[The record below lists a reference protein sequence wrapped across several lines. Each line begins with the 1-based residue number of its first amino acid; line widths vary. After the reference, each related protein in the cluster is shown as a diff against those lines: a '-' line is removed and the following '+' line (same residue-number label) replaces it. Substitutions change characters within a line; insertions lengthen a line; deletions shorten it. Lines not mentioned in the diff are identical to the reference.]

1 MSRLNELD
9 GEYSVSQSLF
19 STLLLDP
26 EKPCPEGLV
35 SPNGKSDQKR
45 FSVYRNNVV
54 VGLSGALADI
64 FPAILR
70 LLGEEAFKKLTRIYV
85 ANEPPTSP
93 LMFEYGHGF
102 AKFLETF
109 EPLQKYPYLADV
121 ARIERLWLDAYHV
134 ADENPLGPDVL
145 AGFPPEQLG
154 ELVFKTHPATKLFS
168 SQFASVSIFSANRQ
182 EQSMEGINP
191 SIGECCLITR
201 PDTDVDVR
209 QIPQSARVFYGVLVA
224 GQTLGDAAN
233 EAASIDETFDIA
245 MAIST
250 MIESGM
256 FIECALA
263 KS

>member
-1 MSRLNELD
+1 MPRLNELD
-9 GEYSVSQSLF
+9 DKYLVSQNLF

-26 EKPCPEGLV
+26 EIPCPEGLI
-35 SPNGKSDQKR
+35 SPSGKPDQKR

-54 VGLSGALADI
+54 VGLTGALSDI
-64 FPAILR
+64 FPAIQR
-70 LLGEEAFKKLTRIYV
+70 LLGEEAFKNLARIYV

-93 LMFEYGHGF
+93 LMFKYGDGF
-102 AKFLETF
+102 ASFLEKF

-134 ADENPLGPDVL
+134 ADEAPLGSDIL
-145 AGFPPEQLG
+145 ASIPPEQLG
-154 ELVFKTHPATKLFS
+154 DLVFKPHAATKLFS

-182 EQSMEGINP
+182 EQSMEGINL
-191 SIGECCLITR
+191 SVGEYCLITR

-209 QIPQSARVFYGVLVA
+209 QIPQSAKAFYDSLIA
-224 GQTLGDAAN
+224 GRTLGDAAN
-233 EAASIDETFDIA
+233 EAASVDDEFDIA

-256 FIECALA
+256 FIECTLA
-263 KS
+263 E

>member
-1 MSRLNELD
+1 MPRLDELD
-9 GEYSVSQSLF
+9 GQYSVSQDLF

-26 EKPCPEGLV
+26 ETPCPEGLV
-35 SPNGKSDQKR
+35 GPNGTSDQKR

-54 VGLSGALADI
+54 VGLTGALADI
-64 FPAILR
+64 FPAIQR
-70 LLGEEAFKKLTRIYV
+70 LLGEEAFKNLARIYV

-102 AKFLETF
+102 ASFVEKF

-134 ADENPLGPDVL
+134 ADETPLASDIL
-145 AGFPPEQLG
+145 ASFQPEQLAD
-154 ELVFKTHPATKLFS
+154 LVFKPHPATKLFS
-168 SQFASVSIFSANRQ
+168 SQYASVSIFSANRQ

-191 SIGECCLITR
+191 SIGETCLITR

-209 QIPQSARVFYGVLVA
+209 HVPHSARVFYDTLVA

-233 EAASIDETFDIA
+233 EAASIDEEFDIA

-256 FIECALA
+256 FIQCAL
-263 KS
+263 SE